1 MSKDKTTDSCSFC
14 SKSKESVDKL
24 IVGDEV
30 SICSDCVIL
39 CQTLIEE
46 EKIPAKVDNVVNKAI

>member
-30 SICSDCVIL
+30 S
-39 CQTLIEE
+39 T
-46 EKIPAKVDNVVNKAI
+46 